1 MQFKYNVLS
10 GLLIA
15 LSGCILG
22 LLYVNFGPGDDLAAF
37 FLIITSITVMQMFVA
52 LPFQQF
58 IFLQNRIT
66 TADPDRSGLH
76 YSFCL
81 LFSIFISGLIGLV
94 VINSQYFF
102 IGLLLPNLENSLMG
116 VGKELFEIALL
127 NIFVGAPMMIAQQKV
142 NSLGKILYSYF
153 ISFIPILF
161 QLGTLIYIY
170 FNHVGIIFVVWSLVL
185 GNLCAFAL
193 AMFFTRKT
201 FRYLDPS
208 CIAFIKPL
216 FQESFKVKFAH
227 NIHNFALLYF
237 INSIASGLP
246 TNFSS
251 LLFGVKRLADSLQQV
266 IVGPLLRIL
275 PTYVAKLIKSN
286 QQLDVINE
294 TNRLSKVN
302 TIFFASMLSV
312 LLLGLLVFE
321 TKIPL
326 DAEEI
331 EFVVLCMVGFLS
343 FSLITCLETPYAVIS
358 MVFGKSKSFYVSN
371 TLFSMVMFCA
381 YISLDSSGSYAPIF
395 YGLVFGQTFVLM
407 VNRHFAKYYLQ
418 NLKL

>member
-1 MQFKYNVLS
+1 MQFKYNILSALIIVLS
-10 GLLIA
+10 G
-15 LSGCILG
+15 CNLG

-37 FLIITSITVMQMFVA
+37 FLIITSITLMQMFVT

-58 IFLQNRIT
+58 VFLHNRHS
-66 TADPDRSGLH
+66 AGDPALSNLH

-81 LFSIFISGLIGLV
+81 LVSIIISGLIGLV

-142 NSLGKILYSYF
+142 NSLGKIPHSYL

-161 QLGTLIYIY
+161 QLGMLIYIY
-170 FNHVGIIFVVWSLVL
+170 FNHVGIKFVVWSLVL
-185 GNLCAFAL
+185 GNLCAFVL
-193 AMFFTRKT
+193 GIVVTRKA
-201 FRYLDPS
+201 FAYLDRS

-246 TNFSS
+246 TNLSS

-275 PTYVAKLIKSN
+275 PTYLAKLIKSN
-286 QQLDVINE
+286 QQGDVVNE

-302 TIFFASMLSV
+302 MIFFASIFSL
-312 LLLGLLVFE
+312 LLLGFCVFE
-321 TKIPL
+321 EIIPL
-326 DAEEI
+326 DDEEI
-331 EFVVLCMVGFLS
+331 GFVVLCMVGFLS
-343 FSLITCLETPYAVIS
+343 FSVITCLETPYAIIS
-358 MVFGKSKSFYVSN
+358 MVFGKSTSFYVSN
-371 TLFSMVMFCA
+371 TIFSIVIYSV
-381 YISLDSSGSYAPIF
+381 YISLDNLGSYAPIF